1 MQSASATLG
10 DANVPTDPPPAL
22 MPLEWAALRH
32 ARRKPGSILACLP
45 PPRLMRAQATAA
57 VSRRDDLHEEPG
69 GSKMASMAWLRE
81 RAFRACIH
89 AAAIG
94 SSLIGPPGWL
104 GADRALAWPDRT
116 VKLITPAAPG
126 SHTDAMARLLADG
139 LAKKWTQPVVVENQ
153 PGADGIPAVR
163 SFVTGRD
170 DHLLLYTFNSV
181 VTVNPALHEKLPY
194 SPKDD
199 LVPLSQVVDDFIAV
213 VVSPALKIDTL
224 ADLPVLAR
232 ATPGGLAYASFPG
245 SPYLAFQTFQERIG
259 ANLVFVPYRAL
270 TGALPDLM
278 ENRIQVGVLSL
289 ALVIELARSGKV
301 KILALTSQGRAPI
314 APEIP
319 TATEL
324 GFPELSTFG
333 GHGLFARTTL
343 APELREQLV
352 RDARD
357 VLNTPA
363 AAQRIAELGFVL
375 RATGPQEHAEF
386 LERET
391 DRIAALVRELGPKA
405 RARGA
410 M

>member
-1 MQSASATLG
+1 M
-10 DANVPTDPPPAL
+10 
-22 MPLEWAALRH
+22 
-32 ARRKPGSILACLP
+32 
-45 PPRLMRAQATAA
+45 
-57 VSRRDDLHEEPG
+57 
-69 GSKMASMAWLRE
+69 MAIGAWWRE
-81 RAFRACIH
+81 RAYRAGILT
-89 AAAIG
+89 AAIG
-94 SSLIGPPGWL
+94 LSLIGPLAGPGP
-104 GADRALAWPDRT
+104 DRALAWPDRT

-139 LAKKWTQPVVVENQ
+139 LAKKWAQPVVVENQ
-153 PGADGIPAVR
+153 PGVDGIPAVR
-163 SFVTGRD
+163 SFVTTRD
-170 DHLLLYTFNSV
+170 DHALLYTFNSV

-194 SPKDD
+194 SAKDD
-199 LVPLSQVVDDFIAV
+199 LVPISQVVDDFIALV
-213 VVSPALKIDTL
+213 ASPALKIDTL
-224 ADLPVLAR
+224 AELPAIAR

-245 SPYLAFQTFQERIG
+245 SPYLAFQAFQERAG
-259 ANLVFVPYRAL
+259 VNLVFVPYRAM
-270 TGALPDLM
+270 TGAPPDLM

-333 GHGLFARTTL
+333 GHGLFARTSMP
-343 APELREQLV
+343 PEQRERVL
-352 RDARD
+352 RD
-357 VLNTPA
+357 VREVLTAPA
-363 AAQRIAELGFVL
+363 EAQRIAELGFVL
-375 RATGPQEHAEF
+375 RATGPREHAEF

-405 RARGA
+405 RARSA